1 MIANESKILSNS
13 QHLQAHSIPRRHS
26 HLSKEQNNTDISN
39 PVKEYAEASSIHGI
53 KYITEEGRHQFERCD
68 CNSN

>member
-1 MIANESKILSNS
+1 MIANESKMLSHS
-13 QHLQAHSIPRRHS
+13 QHLKANSIPRRHS
-26 HLSKEQNNTDISN
+26 PTSNEENNTDTSN

-68 CNSN
+68 CNLN